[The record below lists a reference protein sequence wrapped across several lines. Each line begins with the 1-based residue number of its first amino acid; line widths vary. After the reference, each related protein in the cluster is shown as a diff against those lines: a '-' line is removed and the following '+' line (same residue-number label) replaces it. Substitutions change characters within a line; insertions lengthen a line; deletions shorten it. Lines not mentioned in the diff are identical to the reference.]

1 VPKGYNKIMVFKFS
15 SGSAKEYDRV
25 QDDDCSSDDLE
36 EPRSNPS
43 SSRIRSLFDLRGRGP
58 WMIATILLIPY
69 TIVLLVILVR
79 AQREGQCQCQ
89 CQCPVG
95 FDSEFG
101 MPSYLIPS

>member
-1 VPKGYNKIMVFKFS
+1 MAFKFT

-36 EPRSNPS
+36 ESTSNPS

-69 TIVLLVILVR
+69 TVALLVMLVR
-79 AQREGQCQCQ
+79 AQRESQSQSQ

-95 FDSEFG
+95 FDTEFG
-101 MPSYLIPS
+101 TPSYLIPRDR